1 MKKQMFTIIIMFA
14 LSFTI
19 FTGCGNNKETKGT
32 TQDIKTETE
41 AEEYKIP
48 ENSWNLSVEDAEK
61 YPEGTTF
68 LAPPLDADGNYPEDF
83 DPDEYD
89 GAFIR
94 EEEIEDKETDKK
106 SKEAKE
112 NKKGSDKEKISEKKE
127 DLNKDR

>member
-1 MKKQMFTIIIMFA
+1 MKKKIFAIVIMFV
-14 LSFTI
+14 LSGII
-19 FTGCGNNKETKGT
+19 FTGCRNDKEIKETKPK
-32 TQDIKTETE
+32 QNAKTE

-48 ENSWNLSVEDAEK
+48 ENSWNLTVEDAEK

-89 GAFIR
+89 GAFVW

-112 NKKGSDKEKISEKKE
+112 NKKDSDKEKISEKKE
-127 DLNKDR
+127 DLNKD